1 MRTSALVGIL
11 SVLALSSSCSSG
23 GDSAGKEK
31 EDAAPTAEAC
41 SYDSPK
47 ELLTALKSAFGD
59 EATVHMDMKMTGGGA
74 DMDMTGDMKMSD
86 DGTEM
91 DIKAT
96 GGQEFA
102 LIAVDDTYYVSETAT
117 DPTYTKLPPEAAAM
131 MKQQFA
137 SADIRSSFA
146 AFDSGLQ
153 EVRSNGREEVDGD
166 ELCAYTLT
174 VDAKKAMKAQ
184 GQSTL
189 PAGMPKTITYELL
202 LTDDDHMRRMSF
214 EIEPIEMVMDM
225 TEWNEPVDIEAPKVG

>member
-1 MRTSALVGIL
+1 MRTSAVVGIL
-11 SVLALSSSCSSG
+11 SVLALSTSCSSG
-23 GDSAGKEK
+23 DSGKEK
-31 EDAAPTAEAC
+31 EQAAPTAEAC
-41 SYDSPK
+41 SYDTPK
-47 ELLTALKSAFGD
+47 ELLSALKAAFGD
-59 EATVHMDMKMTGGGA
+59 EATTHMVMKMTGGGA
-74 DMDMTGDMKMSD
+74 DMEMTGDMRMSD
-86 DGTEM
+86 DGAEM

-131 MKQQFA
+131 MEQQFA

-153 EVRSNGREEVDGD
+153 EVKANGREEVDGD

-184 GQSTL
+184 GQSTV
-189 PAGMPKTITYELL
+189 PAGMPKTITYDLL

-214 EIEPIEMVMDM
+214 ELGEIEMVMDM
-225 TEWNEPVDIEAPKVG
+225 TKWNEPVDIKAPKVD

>member
-1 MRTSALVGIL
+1 MRTSAVVGIL

-23 GDSAGKEK
+23 DSGKEK
-31 EDAAPTAEAC
+31 EQAAPTAEAC
-41 SYDSPK
+41 SYDTPQ
-47 ELLTALKSAFGD
+47 ELLSALKAAFGD

-86 DGTEM
+86 DGAEM

-131 MKQQFA
+131 MEQQFA

-146 AFDSGLQ
+146 AFDSGLK
-153 EVRSNGREEVDGD
+153 EVENNGREEVDGD

-184 GQSTL
+184 GQSTG
-189 PAGMPKTITYELL
+189 PAGMPKTITYDLL

-214 EIEPIEMVMDM
+214 ELGEIEMVMDM
-225 TEWNEPVDIEAPKVG
+225 TEWNEPVDIKAPKVG